1 MPYMQT
7 GARGLGKPPTRQNG
21 TGNYGSAYGAAKR
34 ENTAEPKRST
44 GKKFTKSSNRFGP
57 RGYSNISNITK
68 NVQNNKLS
76 YKDKETIMQSIFG
89 GQ

>member
-7 GARGLGKPPTRQNG
+7 GRGLGKPPSRSNGNGYQN
-21 TGNYGSAYGAAKR
+21 AYGGKR
-34 ENTAEPKRST
+34 ENTTEPKRT
-44 GKKFTKSSNRFGP
+44 TNKKFTKSNNRFGP
-57 RGYSNISNITK
+57 RGYSNISNIAR
-68 NVQNNKLS
+68 NAQQNKLS